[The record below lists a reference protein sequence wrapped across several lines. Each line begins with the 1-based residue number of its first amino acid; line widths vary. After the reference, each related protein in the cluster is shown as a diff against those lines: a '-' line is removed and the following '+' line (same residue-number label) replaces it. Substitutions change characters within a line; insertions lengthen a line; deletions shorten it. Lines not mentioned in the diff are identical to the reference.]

1 MQEIEIEYKNLLT
14 REEFEA
20 AAKKFNISPY
30 DFKTQ
35 INYYFD
41 TADFKLKDEKC
52 ALRIRNKNG
61 LFTLTLKEPAAE
73 GLLETHQALTGEEA
87 GAILEGGSIPAG
99 PVRMQAER
107 FGIDMGNI
115 ELFGALETDRCE
127 FRYKD
132 GLLVFDNSRYLGK
145 EDFELEY
152 EVKDAESGR
161 RNFYHLLKELNIP
174 VRHAEN
180 KVKRFY
186 DAKFNG

>member
-20 AAKKFNISPY
+20 AAKKFNLSPH

-41 TADFKLKDEKC
+41 TASFGLKDENC

-61 LFTLTLKEPAAE
+61 LFTLTFKEPAAE
-73 GLLETHQALTGEEA
+73 GLLETHQELSKEEA
-87 GAILEGGSIPAG
+87 GAILGGGAIPAG
-99 PVRMQAER
+99 AVRIRAER
-107 FGIDMGNI
+107 FGIDMGTV

-145 EDFELEY
+145 EDYELEY
-152 EVKDAESGR
+152 EVTDAESGK
-161 RNFYHLLKELNIP
+161 RNFYQLLKELNIS

-186 DAKFNG
+186 NAKFNG